1 MRLGSVILFK
11 NGYCYQSYGWNLF
24 RPLGNLQNI
33 INHLDKYLID
43 DITIIRPVR
52 ENDSNSSFLRDIEEL
67 RQIKSSTPISFGGGI
82 RNTKQLNLL
91 ADLPF
96 ERFVFSSTLFNNDH
110 EIIDVASKLYG
121 KQAIVGLIPFKID
134 PEIVVFNSQINKFV
148 SIDQLKNLE
157 FCDEIILYDCKHEGL
172 HSGFSTD
179 IVERMKLDLQ
189 KCVLSGGVGNL
200 VNSLKKSSEMPKAL
214 CIENAVLHR
223 EFSKS
228 NYYEKL

>member
-52 ENDSNSSFLRDIEEL
+52 EDDSKTCFLRDIKEL
-67 RQIKSSTPISFGGGI
+67 RQVKSSTPISFGGGI
-82 RNTKQLNLL
+82 RNINQLNLL
-91 ADLPF
+91 TDLPF
-96 ERFVFSSTLFNNDH
+96 ERFVFSSILFNNNN
-110 EIIDVASKLYG
+110 ELIDSASKLFG
-121 KQAIVGLIPFKID
+121 KQAIVGLIPFKISPD
-134 PEIVVFNSQINKFV
+134 LSVFNSQINKFV

-157 FCDEIILYDCKHEGL
+157 FCDEIILYDCKHEGF
-172 HSGFSTD
+172 HSGFSKD
-179 IVERMKLDLQ
+179 IVERMNLDPQ
-189 KCVLSGGVGNL
+189 NCIFSGGVANL
-200 VNSLKKSSEMPKAL
+200 VNSIKKSSVLPKAL